1 MKTKL
6 STDLFINILN
16 FFKEFR
22 EMERTLLSKINII
35 ALMFFGV
42 LCNLHS
48 QNMEIK
54 LYDMK
59 SEYLVN
65 PIGLDLECPR
75 LTWKIKDQRRGAIQR
90 AYKINVGT
98 DSVEVA
104 AGNGTYWNSGKINSD
119 DQIVIYDG
127 KELKAFQKYYWSLT
141 VWDKNNERIKST
153 QPASFEMG
161 MMNVGNWKGSW
172 ISDIRDIDKK
182 ESPYFRK
189 EFKIQKK
196 IKKARVYIVAAGLFE
211 LYLNGEKVGDHQLDP
226 TYTRFDRRNL
236 YVTHDVTSA
245 IKQNNAIG
253 VLLGNGW
260 FNHQSTAVWYFHDAP
275 WRARPMFCL
284 DLKVTYEDGSEQTF
298 STDTNWKTSTGS
310 MIFNSIYTAE
320 HQNALLEQKGWN
332 TFGFDDNKWKNSI
345 VTSAPSK
352 KIVAQALHPIR
363 QTAEI
368 QPVKM
373 WKINPQKYIFDLG
386 RNIAGISRLTI
397 KGETGTELRVTHS
410 ELLDKKGEIDLSNII
425 VHYRPTDDSDPFQ
438 TDIYT
443 LSGEGMETFAPKF
456 NYKGFQYIEVKSSKP
471 ITLSEQSVTGI
482 FMHSDVPPVGK
493 VSSSNPLVNKLWSA
507 TNNAYLSNLY
517 GYPTDCPQREKNGWT
532 GDAHIAIEMG
542 LYNFDGITIY
552 EKWLADHRDEQQS
565 NGVLPSIIPSSGW
578 GYAWGNGPD
587 WTSSLAIIPWNIYLF
602 YNDLKLLSDCYDN
615 IKRYVDH
622 ISEISPEHITDW
634 GLGDWVPVKS
644 KTPKQFTSSIYYF
657 VDASILAKAAKL
669 LNKEADY
676 QKYSKLASQIKKAIN
691 SHYFH
696 PETAIYGSGF
706 QTELSTALF
715 WGIVPEKYTE
725 RVANNLAKRVI
736 LDNRHI
742 DVGLLGS
749 KAILNALS
757 ENGYPNL
764 AYEIA
769 TQEDF
774 PSWGAWIKEGAT
786 TLFEDWKV
794 DEDRK
799 GAMSRNHIMFGE
811 IGAWFYKALGGI
823 KPDPENPGFKN
834 ILLEPHFVK
843 GLESFKAHHNGPRG
857 EIHSA
862 WKKTNE
868 KVSYQVTVP
877 PNSSATLI
885 INGKKIIDED
895 GVQFSLNKKGAY
907 QAQLTSGTYHFKIKL

>member
-1 MKTKL
+1 
-6 STDLFINILN
+6 
-16 FFKEFR
+16 
-22 EMERTLLSKINII
+22 
-35 ALMFFGV
+35 
-42 LCNLHS
+42 
-48 QNMEIK
+48 
-54 LYDMK
+54 
-59 SEYLVN
+59 
-65 PIGLDLECPR
+65 
-75 LTWKIKDQRRGAIQR
+75 
-90 AYKINVGT
+90 
-98 DSVEVA
+98 
-104 AGNGTYWNSGKINSD
+104 
-119 DQIVIYDG
+119 
-127 KELKAFQKYYWSLT
+127 
-141 VWDKNNERIKST
+141 
-153 QPASFEMG
+153 
-161 MMNVGNWKGSW
+161 
-172 ISDIRDIDKK
+172 
-182 ESPYFRK
+182 
-189 EFKIQKK
+189 
-196 IKKARVYIVAAGLFE
+196 
-211 LYLNGEKVGDHQLDP
+211 
-226 TYTRFDRRNL
+226 
-236 YVTHDVTSA
+236 
-245 IKQNNAIG
+245 
-253 VLLGNGW
+253 
-260 FNHQSTAVWYFHDAP
+260 
-275 WRARPMFCL
+275 
-284 DLKVTYEDGSEQTF
+284 
-298 STDTNWKTSTGS
+298 
-310 MIFNSIYTAE
+310 
-320 HQNALLEQKGWN
+320 
-332 TFGFDDNKWKNSI
+332 
-345 VTSAPSK
+345 
-352 KIVAQALHPIR
+352 
-363 QTAEI
+363 
-368 QPVKM
+368 
-373 WKINPQKYIFDLG
+373 
-386 RNIAGISRLTI
+386 
-397 KGETGTELRVTHS
+397 
-410 ELLDKKGEIDLSNII
+410 
-425 VHYRPTDDSDPFQ
+425 
-438 TDIYT
+438 
-443 LSGEGMETFAPKF
+443 
-456 NYKGFQYIEVKSSKP
+456 
-471 ITLSEQSVTGI
+471 
-482 FMHSDVPPVGK
+482 MHSDVPPVGK

-622 ISEISPEHITDW
+622 ISEISPEYITDW

-676 QKYSKLASQIKKAIN
+676 QKYSKLAAQIKKAIN

-725 RVANNLAKRVI
+725 RVAKNLAKKVV

-794 DEDRK
+794 DKDRK